1 VAADPVTPA
10 WYPSTHGRLRFWD
23 GSAWTDHYA
32 PTPMGPDPRAAQARG
47 TRFQV
52 LGIIAVAVMVCS
64 VLVALVWGMSGLEG
78 AADSV
83 PVVTVTQSVP

>member
-1 VAADPVTPA
+1 
-10 WYPSTHGRLRFWD
+10 
-23 GSAWTDHYA
+23 
-32 PTPMGPDPRAAQARG
+32 
-47 TRFQV
+47 V

-83 PVVTVTQSVP
+83 PVTTVTQSVP

>member
-1 VAADPVTPA
+1 
-10 WYPSTHGRLRFWD
+10 
-23 GSAWTDHYA
+23 
-32 PTPMGPDPRAAQARG
+32 
-47 TRFQV
+47 V